1 MTATPPPSGSSEA
14 MVEWLEAEVSGL
26 RQQLSRQSEQAQID
40 HTQLWDLAERFQK
53 AESGTANVTNQ
64 IDALVGLDREVRALR
79 ERLDRLQALF
89 AQEQEQVSHLG
100 RQLRAEMQSDRDD
113 RTQLARRTEFAE
125 RTVGSLSDRLAAVD
139 EAVRRGQDD
148 LHAVSQR
155 FDSVEVDVVAL
166 DSRVSANAE
175 AQRRVQGNAET
186 LTDKIQEMEDL
197 ASQFNERLTIL
208 EEQVRR
214 ITDDALGVGE
224 MRHEFDTL
232 RERVEAIRIASDATT
247 ERSNSVARDYGV
259 LNGQLEEVERS
270 LERQRVK
277 AEQQDHALAE
287 LRRLVHE
294 VRNLT
299 ARESERFIGFQ
310 EKLRRRQIADLEQ
323 EVREIK
329 GYARPEGAPEPDV

>member
-1 MTATPPPSGSSEA
+1 
-14 MVEWLEAEVSGL
+14 MVEWLEAEVYSL

-64 IDALVGLDREVRALR
+64 IDAMVGLDREVHALR

-113 RTQLARRTEFAE
+113 RTQLARRAEFAE
-125 RTVGSLSDRLAAVD
+125 RTAGGLSDRLAAVD
-139 EAVRRGQDD
+139 EAVRRVHDD
-148 LHAVSQR
+148 IHAVSQR
-155 FDSVEVDVVAL
+155 FDSAEVDIVAL
-166 DSRVSANAE
+166 DSRMSANSE
-175 AQRRVQGNAET
+175 AQRRVQSGAES
-186 LTDKIQEMEDL
+186 LADKIREMEDL
-197 ASQFNERLTIL
+197 ASQFNERFAIL

-214 ITDDALGVGE
+214 ITDDALGVGD
-224 MRHEFDTL
+224 MRHELDTL
-232 RERVEAIRIASDATT
+232 RERVEAIRIVSDATA

-270 LERQRVK
+270 IERQRLK
-277 AEQQDHALAE
+277 AEQHEHALAE
-287 LRRLVHE
+287 LRRLVQE

-299 ARESERFIGFQ
+299 TRESERLNNFQ

-329 GYARPEGAPEPDV
+329 GYSRPEGASGSDA

>member
-1 MTATPPPSGSSEA
+1 MTATPPPSESSET
-14 MVEWLEAEVSGL
+14 MVEWLEAEVHGL

-64 IDALVGLDREVRALR
+64 IDALVGLDREVSALR
-79 ERLDRLQALF
+79 ERLDRLQAVF
-89 AQEQEQVSHLG
+89 AQEQDQVSNLG

-125 RTVGSLSDRLAAVD
+125 RTAGGLNDRMAAVD
-139 EAVRRGQDD
+139 EAIRRIHDD
-148 LHAVSQR
+148 LHAMSQR
-155 FDSVEVDVVAL
+155 FDGTEVNVTAL

-175 AQRRVQGNAET
+175 AQRRAQGNAET
-186 LTDKIQEMEDL
+186 LVDKLREMEEL
-197 ASQFNERLTIL
+197 ASQFNERVNIL

-214 ITDDALGVGE
+214 VTDDALGVGD

-232 RERVEAIRIASDATT
+232 RERVEAIRIASGAIT
-247 ERSNSVARDYGV
+247 ERSNSVARDHGV
-259 LNGQLEEVERS
+259 LNGQLEEMER
-270 LERQRVK
+270 LLARQRVK

-287 LRRLVHE
+287 LRRLVQE
-294 VRNLT
+294 VRSLT
-299 ARESERFIGFQ
+299 IRESERLISFQ

-329 GYARPEGAPEPDV
+329 GYARPGGAPEPDA